1 MDPELCRAVRTLA
14 YASRGLE
21 RAAAPLTLPQYRV
34 LGLIAGAPERARR
47 LAPRVDVTQ
56 ASLTGVLD
64 ALEAR
69 GLIARTEVHGDR
81 RGVTLVLTAA
91 GTAALDAAD
100 AAAGAWLEAVLAH
113 AEHPREVVA
122 ALADV
127 GEALSAHRRAK
138 EQMVAGETRAAQMGP
153 AQIGAAPMG
162 APSA

>member
-34 LGLIAGAPERARR
+34 LGLIAGAPERASR
-47 LAPRVDVTQ
+47 LAQRVDVTK

-81 RGVTLVLTAA
+81 RGVTLVLTPA

-100 AAAGAWLEAVLAH
+100 AAAGAWLDAVLSH
-113 AEHPREVVA
+113 TEHPREVVA
-122 ALADV
+122 ALAGLGD
-127 GEALSAHRRAK
+127 ALSAHRRAK
-138 EQMVAGETRAAQMGP
+138 EELGT
-153 AQIGAAPMG
+153 AQIGAAQMG